1 MRNTTMANAEQALP
15 RAYDLI
21 VYGASGFTG
30 RLVAE
35 HLLGNYGA
43 TGEIKWAMAGRN
55 TGKLAEVRDLI
66 GGPSDLPLI
75 AADASDPASLK
86 AMAESAK
93 VIISTVGPYQLYGE
107 ALVAACAAAG
117 TDYVD
122 LCGEPAWMAAM
133 IRKYGDAAQAS
144 GARIVFSCGFDSIP
158 FDLGVFFLEQQA
170 QARFGGPATRV
181 RGRVRKMKGTFSGG
195 TAASLLA
202 TVEAAAREPEIRKTL
217 SDPFALTPAFV
228 GAAQP
233 SGNEVVE
240 DIAAG
245 SWVAPFMMAMINTK
259 AVHRSNQLLNYAY
272 GRDFV
277 YDEMMMTGS
286 GPAGE
291 KRAKALARR
300 EAIQNAL
307 IGFALTR
314 ALIRRF
320 VLPKP
325 GQGPSKS
332 VRDTGFYD
340 ILFIGE
346 TSDGRSLK
354 VSVKGDKD
362 PGYGSTSKMIAE
374 SAICLARDV
383 SRDAVGGGFW
393 TTASAMGEPLIGR
406 LQAKAGLTFTL
417 ENASLTHQPPL
428 PHARYRPGIGPGHRK
443 GPAVSQ

>member
-1 MRNTTMANAEQALP
+1 MANAEQALP
-15 RAYDLI
+15 RPYDLI

-35 HLLGNYGA
+35 HLLGTYGA
-43 TGEIKWAMAGRN
+43 TGEVRWAMAGRS
-55 TGKLAEVRDLI
+55 TGELAEVRDLI
-66 GGPSDLPLI
+66 GGPSNLPLL

-86 AMAESAK
+86 TMAESAK

-107 ALVAACAAAG
+107 GLVAACAAAG

-133 IRKYGDAAQAS
+133 INKYGGAAQAS

-170 QARFGGPATRV
+170 RARFGVPATRV

-202 TVEAAAREPEIRKTL
+202 TVEAAAREPAIRKTL
-217 SDPFALTPAFV
+217 SDPFALTPGFV

-233 SGNEVVE
+233 SGNEVFE
-240 DIAAG
+240 DFATG

-300 EAIQNAL
+300 EAVQNAL
-307 IGFALTR
+307 IGFAPTR
-314 ALIRRF
+314 ALIRHF

-325 GQGPSKS
+325 GQGPSRAA
-332 VRDTGFYD
+332 RDAGFYD
-340 ILFIGE
+340 ILLIGE
-346 TSDGRSLK
+346 TCDGRSLR
-354 VSVKGDKD
+354 VSVMGDKD

-374 SAICLARDV
+374 SGICLAHDV
-383 SRDAVGGGFW
+383 SHDAVGGGFW
-393 TTASAMGEPLIGR
+393 TTASAMGEPLVGR

-417 ENASLTHQPPL
+417 ES
-428 PHARYRPGIGPGHRK
+428 G
-443 GPAVSQ
+443 

>member
-1 MRNTTMANAEQALP
+1 MANAGQGLP

-21 VYGASGFTG
+21 VYGATGFTG

-35 HLLGNYGA
+35 HLLGTYGE
-43 TGEIKWAMAGRN
+43 TSEIRWAMAGRN
-55 TGKLAEVRDLI
+55 TAKLAEVRDLI
-66 GGPSDLPLI
+66 GGPSNLPLI

-86 AMAESAK
+86 TMAESAK
-93 VIISTVGPYQLYGE
+93 VIVSTVGPYQLYGE
-107 ALVAACAAAG
+107 GLVAACAAAG

-133 IRKYGDAAQAS
+133 IRKYGDAARAS

-158 FDLGVFFLEQQA
+158 FDMGVFFLEQQA
-170 QARFGGPATRV
+170 RARFAVPATRV

-202 TVEAAAREPEIRKTL
+202 TVEAAERNPAIRETL
-217 SDPFALTPAFV
+217 SDPFALTPGFV

-233 SGNEVVE
+233 GGNEVVE

-259 AVHRSNQLLNYAY
+259 AVHRSNLLLHHAY

-300 EAIQNAL
+300 DRICADPRVDPTLVPAEA
-307 IGFALTR
+307 
-314 ALIRRF
+314 
-320 VLPKP
+320 
-325 GQGPSKS
+325 
-332 VRDTGFYD
+332 
-340 ILFIGE
+340 
-346 TSDGRSLK
+346 
-354 VSVKGDKD
+354 
-362 PGYGSTSKMIAE
+362 
-374 SAICLARDV
+374 
-383 SRDAVGGGFW
+383 
-393 TTASAMGEPLIGR
+393 
-406 LQAKAGLTFTL
+406 
-417 ENASLTHQPPL
+417 
-428 PHARYRPGIGPGHRK
+428 RPGSIQRSPRRRLLRHPFSRRDQRWPQLEGLGQR
-443 GPAVSQ
+443 

>member
-1 MRNTTMANAEQALP
+1 MKGTTMANAEQGLL

-35 HLLGNYGA
+35 HLLGTYGA
-43 TGEIKWAMAGRN
+43 TGKIRWAMAGRSA
-55 TGKLAEVRDLI
+55 GKLAEVRDLI
-66 GGPSDLPLI
+66 GGPSNLSLI
-75 AADASDPASLK
+75 AANASDPASLK
-86 AMAESAK
+86 IMAESAK

-107 ALVAACAAAG
+107 GLVAACSAAG

-133 IRKYGDAAQAS
+133 IRKYGEAAQAS

-158 FDLGVFFLEQQA
+158 FDLGVFFLEREA
-170 QARFGGPATRV
+170 RARFAAPATRV

-202 TVEAAAREPEIRKTL
+202 TVEAAAREPAIRKTL
-217 SDPFALTPAFV
+217 SDPFALTPGFV

-259 AVHRSNQLLNYAY
+259 AVHRSNQLLNHAY

-300 EAIQNAL
+300 EAVQNAL
-307 IGFALTR
+307 IEFAPTR

-320 VLPKP
+320 VLTKP
-325 GQGPSKS
+325 GQGPSKAA
-332 VRDTGFYD
+332 RDAGFYD
-340 ILFIGE
+340 ILLIGE
-346 TSDGRSLK
+346 TSDGRSLR

-362 PGYGSTSKMIAE
+362 PGYVSTSKMIAE
-374 SAICLARDV
+374 SGVCLARDI
-383 SRDAVGGGFW
+383 SHDAVGGGFW
-393 TTASAMGEPLIGR
+393 TTASAMGELLIGR
-406 LQAKAGLTFTL
+406 LQAEAGLTFTL
-417 ENASLTHQPPL
+417 ESD
-428 PHARYRPGIGPGHRK
+428 
-443 GPAVSQ
+443 